1 MHYFLRQGSIQGPRK
16 RNEAVL
22 IRKWPFYTTFLPAS
36 LAADQQEAMTAYS
49 LSFKIAVMD

>member
-1 MHYFLRQGSIQGPRK
+1 MHNFLRQGSIQGPRK